1 MALVFLDTN
10 VILRHLLQDH
20 PDQSPKATAFLSRV
34 ENNEIQVRISE
45 LVIFE
50 IIFTLQR
57 QYKKSKQM
65 IRENFLPLLMMPG
78 ILIARKRRWRKIFNL
93 YVDLNIPFADAYH
106 AVLMEGLK
114 LKEIVSFDRDF
125 DRIPGIIRA
134 EP

>member
-1 MALVFLDTN
+1 MDLVFLDTN

-20 PDQSPKATAFLSRV
+20 PEHSPKATAFLSRV

-50 IIFTLQR
+50 VVFTLQR
-57 QYKKSKQM
+57 QYKKSKEV
-65 IRENFLPLLMMPG
+65 IRENLLPLLMMPG

-93 YVDLNIPFADAYH
+93 YADLNIPFADAYH
-106 AVLMEGLK
+106 TVLMEELK
-114 LKEIVSFDRDF
+114 LTKIVSFDRDF